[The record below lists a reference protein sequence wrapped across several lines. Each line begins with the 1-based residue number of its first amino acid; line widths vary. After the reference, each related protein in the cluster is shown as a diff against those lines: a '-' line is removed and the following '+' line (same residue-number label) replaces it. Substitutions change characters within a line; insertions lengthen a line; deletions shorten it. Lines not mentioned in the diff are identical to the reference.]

1 MPGEDRGADGGAGIK
16 ELAPGVSR
24 RRTPD
29 ISRGR
34 SYLRRGR
41 NGHQPSSELATAQP
55 QSVHPV
61 RDRHRDSEFVAGA
74 RASSYEAEGRRAEP
88 EEQVTR
94 PDSRVPV
101 ARERPLRPGYAAGLA
116 PLLPTRRRGR
126 PRWQCFSARPP
137 PGRGSLAGGGVALVG
152 LRLGWARAALGVT
165 APGNPLQFYVLV
177 RIPGTLQISNTFQP
191 HTPRS
196 AAVAQHLGAECR
208 ARIRMLGVDSLADTP
223 SQRQIS
229 AAARS
234 R

>member
-1 MPGEDRGADGGAGIK
+1 
-16 ELAPGVSR
+16 
-24 RRTPD
+24 
-29 ISRGR
+29 
-34 SYLRRGR
+34 LRRGR
-41 NGHQPSSELATAQP
+41 NGHQPSSELAAAQP

-61 RDRHRDSEFVAGA
+61 RDRHRDSEFVADA
-74 RASSYEAEGRRAEP
+74 RASICGAEGRRAEP
-88 EEQVTR
+88 EEQVTH
-94 PDSRVPV
+94 PDSRIPV
-101 ARERPLRPGYAAGLA
+101 ARERPPRPGYAAGLA
-116 PLLPTRRRGR
+116 PHCRPGGVDGR
-126 PRWQCFSARPP
+126 AGSVSLSAPP
-137 PGRGSLAGGGVALVG
+137 PGRGSLAGGDVALVG
-152 LRLGWARAALGVT
+152 LLLGWARAALGGT

-177 RIPGTLQISNTFQP
+177 RILGTLQISNTFQP